1 MKEIEINA
9 DRCMGCMTCCNVCS
23 FTHEGEFNPG
33 RAHLRIYMEPFTG
46 EVEGQ
51 VLKSC
56 DI

>member
-33 RAHLRIYMEPFTG
+33 RAQAEDLHGTFHRGGGRPGSRI
-46 EVEGQ
+46 V
-51 VLKSC
+51 
-56 DI
+56 